1 MKKYKIIL
9 ISMISSMIFFNIILS
24 ILYKTNP
31 KDYFELSYKVFKSL
45 PIKYQVAI
53 KLFKNENYINNLNND
68 YNTKHLPETQLLY
81 LKFDKIKLN
90 FIKNSKN
97 KYFKNLKGGQVF
109 FIDLF
114 GGNFF
119 ITDNKGNIFF
129 TDHKTIKKKISQKK
143 IDHNLNLNYVLDTL
157 IYKNRF
163 YVSFTNTK
171 NNCET
176 MNVAFGEINYDF
188 LNFENLL
195 ISNEC
200 GENIQGG
207 RMQYYEFQGEE
218 GILLTTGD
226 NISDKPSFKAQDQK
240 SIFGKILFINLNN
253 KLSSIFSSGHRNPQG
268 LFYDETS
275 KIILSTEHGPRG
287 GDEINRILQGE
298 NYGSRKSK

>member
-9 ISMISSMIFFNIILS
+9 ISMISSMIFFYIILS

-240 SIFGKILFINLNN
+240 SIFGKILFI
-253 KLSSIFSSGHRNPQG
+253 
-268 LFYDETS
+268 
-275 KIILSTEHGPRG
+275 
-287 GDEINRILQGE
+287 EIV
-298 NYGSRKSK
+298 K

>member
-1 MKKYKIIL
+1 
-9 ISMISSMIFFNIILS
+9 
-24 ILYKTNP
+24 
-31 KDYFELSYKVFKSL
+31 
-45 PIKYQVAI
+45 
-53 KLFKNENYINNLNND
+53 
-68 YNTKHLPETQLLY
+68 
-81 LKFDKIKLN
+81 
-90 FIKNSKN
+90 
-97 KYFKNLKGGQVF
+97 
-109 FIDLF
+109 

-287 GDEINRILQGE
+287 GDEINR
-298 NYGSRKSK
+298 